1 MKKGF
6 TLVEMLV
13 VLGIIAV
20 LVGATIGGYSKF
32 VKTAEK
38 AKCQELVG
46 NTATALVALF
56 QKEGAW
62 PRALRTAAQ
71 GEGKLDATAAYPLKD
86 YLSLTVSGTTLS
98 GADRLGVVSPWATAL
113 IKARGNGAVSE
124 STKVPSGGTIDD
136 HILRFA
142 LDYDGDGIIEGANVG
157 GEAVDIR
164 ATAAV
169 WCCGKDGKLEAY
181 STGLRSDDAY
191 SWTRGQT
198 VNVR

>member
-32 VKTAEK
+32 SKTAEK
-38 AKCQELVG
+38 TRCQELVS
-46 NTATALVALF
+46 NTATALATLF
-56 QKEGAW
+56 QQNGAW

-71 GEGKLDATAAYPLKD
+71 GDGKLTATAAYPLAA
-86 YLSLTVSGTTLS
+86 YMSLTTSNNALAGY
-98 GADRLGVVSPWATAL
+98 DRLGIVSPWATAV
-113 IKARGNGAVSE
+113 IRHRSGGAVSE
-124 STKVPSGGTIDD
+124 STRVPSGGTVDD

-142 LDYDGDGIIEGANVG
+142 IDYDGDGIIEGANVG
-157 GEAVDIR
+157 GETIDIR

-169 WCCGKDGKLEAY
+169 WCCGKDGRIEAY
-181 STGLRSDDAY
+181 SQGLRRDDVY
-191 SWTRGQT
+191 SWTKGQT
-198 VNVR
+198 QNVR